1 MKKLSV
7 LLKTESMKLRRSPIL
22 LISFFA
28 ALLTAF
34 LCFLQIPTD
43 MLPISDGTSMNCS
56 HGVSFFFCRLLLH
69 YWEVI

>member
-7 LLKTESMKLRRSPIL
+7 LLKTESMKLPRSYL
-22 LISFFA
+22 FLFLQHFS
-28 ALLTAF
+28 LHF
-34 LCFLQIPTD
+34 LCFLPIPTD

-56 HGVSFFFCRLLLH
+56 HGAFSFFCRLLLH